1 MPEINSGFNKE
12 HASLQTKN
20 KKYFPFLGFQIK
32 NQSIVMIIIK
42 IIVININLV
51 LHFVQMVQLLPTNRL
66 FHMIC
71 FSAGIPLHL
80 LMTMML
86 VVMIVMF

>member
-12 HASLQTKN
+12 HASLQTK
-20 KKYFPFLGFQIK
+20 KYFLGFPIK

-71 FSAGIPLHL
+71 FSAGIPLQL

-86 VVMIVMF
+86 VVRIVMF